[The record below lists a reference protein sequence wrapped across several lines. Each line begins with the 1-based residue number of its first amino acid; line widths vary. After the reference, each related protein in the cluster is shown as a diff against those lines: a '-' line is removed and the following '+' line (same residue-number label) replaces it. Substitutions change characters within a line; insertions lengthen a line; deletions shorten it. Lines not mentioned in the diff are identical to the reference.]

1 MSAATDTAAAP
12 DAAAPES
19 DELTPRAEEQQAVPA
34 IDETLQ
40 ARIGLMITPA
50 IFAVLLIAFVY
61 VWTTTTFDATVSRIL
76 DPARLFTQFREH
88 LFITFWSTVFV
99 IGIAIPAGI
108 ALTRPALRRF
118 APPVLTLAS
127 SGQAIPAYGL
137 IVLFLVLLG
146 QGTRTAIVALTVFAL
161 IPVLRNTMVGL
172 DQVDKPTI
180 EAARGMG
187 LAKRQVLRR
196 IELPLAVP
204 VILAGVRTAL
214 IINVGMAALA
224 FLIGGGALGVTIN
237 SALKLNRPVAVF
249 IGGALVALLA
259 LAIDFIAAL
268 AERYLR
274 PKGI

>member
-1 MSAATDTAAAP
+1 
-12 DAAAPES
+12 
-19 DELTPRAEEQQAVPA
+19 
-34 IDETLQ
+34 
-40 ARIGLMITPA
+40 MITPA
-50 IFAVLLIAFVY
+50 FFLLLLIGLVY
-61 VWTTTTFDATVSRIL
+61 AWTTTEFDPTTARIL
-76 DPARLFTQFREH
+76 GFEGLVDKFGEH

-99 IGIAIPAGI
+99 VGIAIPLGI
-108 ALTRPALRRF
+108 ALTRPRLRGI
-118 APPVLTLAS
+118 APLVVTFAS

-146 QGTRTAIVALTVFAL
+146 QGTRTAIAALTVFAL

-187 LAKRQVLRR
+187 LSKWQVLRQ

-214 IINVGMAALA
+214 IINVGMAALV
-224 FLIGGGALGVTIN
+224 FLIGGGALGETIN